1 MTSSVCLRGLFR
13 ALMAL
18 GFASASLPS
27 MAAPADGKVIF
38 APHRAV
44 YDLKLKTSRGTRGME
59 AVHGRILYDFAGSA
73 CEGYRLQFRQ
83 VSELN
88 SSTGRN
94 VLSDLRSTSW
104 EDGHAKK
111 FIFSSENRL
120 DERTS
125 EIVNG
130 LAVRGA
136 KTMKVTLNKP
146 KRRTLYAPRD
156 AVFPT
161 EHIRRII
168 VAARQGQNILQLP
181 VYDGSDD
188 GEKVYNTLAVIG
200 KPIAA
205 GEKPPD
211 DAAVE
216 SPQLAALTRWPVT
229 ISYFERQGEKEQH
242 KGEQTPV
249 YAIGFELYENGI
261 SRALLL
267 DYTDFTLT
275 GKMTLL
281 EVKKAKPCK

>member
-1 MTSSVCLRGLFR
+1 MTLSVFR
-13 ALMAL
+13 RRLVPALVAL

-27 MAAPADGKVIF
+27 VAAPADGKVIF

-44 YDLKLKTSRGTRGME
+44 YDLKLKASRGSRGME
-59 AVHGRILYDFAGSA
+59 AVRGRILYDFSGSA

-83 VSELN
+83 VSELS
-88 SSTGRN
+88 SSTGRS

-104 EDGHAKK
+104 EDGEAKK
-111 FIFSSENRL
+111 FTFGSENRL
-120 DERTS
+120 DERTG
-125 EIVNG
+125 EIVDG
-130 LAVRGA
+130 AAVRGG
-136 KTMKVTLNKP
+136 KTVKVTLNKP
-146 KRRTLYAPRD
+146 KRRTLHLPGD

-161 EHIRRII
+161 EHMRRII
-168 VAARQGQNILQLP
+168 LAARQGVSILQLP

-188 GEKVYNTLAVIG
+188 GQKVYSTLTVIG

-211 DAAVE
+211 DAAAD
-216 SPQLAALTRWPVT
+216 SPELAALTRWPVT
-229 ISYFERQGEKEQH
+229 ISYFEQRGEKERH

-267 DYTDFTLT
+267 DYADFTLT